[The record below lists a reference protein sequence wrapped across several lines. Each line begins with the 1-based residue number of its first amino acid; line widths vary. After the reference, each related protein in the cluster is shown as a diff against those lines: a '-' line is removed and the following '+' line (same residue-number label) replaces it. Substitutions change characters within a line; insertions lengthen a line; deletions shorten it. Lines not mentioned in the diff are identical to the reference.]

1 MALAQDVDPNQFTG
15 LTGWVASVIDSLGA
29 VGVAL
34 LVALESIIPP
44 IPSEIVLAMAG
55 YLSAEGRFN
64 VVFIVLAATVGSLLG
79 ALVLYWL
86 GAALGEER
94 LKRWLDH
101 IPLVDLQD
109 LEKADRWFER
119 HGRWAVLIGRVVP
132 VVRSLVSVPAGANR
146 MPLGEFILL
155 TTLGSGVWN
164 ALIVGAGFTLG
175 SRWEDVDR
183 YSSWFNY
190 AIFAVFGF
198 MIVSW
203 AVKKV
208 RRRRGRAGGGAARGR
223 PAPPAGRVG
232 HQAAPTRDVAPGEQG
247 ELLIRGPQ
255 VFAGYWNRPD
265 ETAKVM
271 TPDGFFKSGDIGTMD
286 ERGYT
291 TIVDR
296 KKDMIL
302 VSGFNVYPNEL
313 EAVVSMHPKVLEV
326 AAVGVPHEN
335 SGEAVKLFV
344 VRKDESLTERELF
357 DYCARN
363 LTGYKKPKYI
373 EFRAELPK
381 TNVGKILRRE
391 LRDEAA
397 KKVEARGERQPA

>member
-208 RRRRGRAGGGAARGR
+208 RRRRARQS
-223 PAPPAGRVG
+223 V
-232 HQAAPTRDVAPGEQG
+232 
-247 ELLIRGPQ
+247 
-255 VFAGYWNRPD
+255 
-265 ETAKVM
+265 TA
-271 TPDGFFKSGDIGTMD
+271 
-286 ERGYT
+286 
-291 TIVDR
+291 
-296 KKDMIL
+296 
-302 VSGFNVYPNEL
+302 
-313 EAVVSMHPKVLEV
+313 
-326 AAVGVPHEN
+326 
-335 SGEAVKLFV
+335 
-344 VRKDESLTERELF
+344 
-357 DYCARN
+357 
-363 LTGYKKPKYI
+363 
-373 EFRAELPK
+373 
-381 TNVGKILRRE
+381 RR
-391 LRDEAA
+391 
-397 KKVEARGERQPA
+397 

>member
-64 VVFIVLAATVGSLLG
+64 VVLIVVAATVGSLLG

-132 VVRSLVSVPAGANR
+132 VVRSLVSIPAGANR

-198 MIVSW
+198 MIASW

-208 RRRRGRAGGGAARGR
+208 RRRRARQSVT
-223 PAPPAGRVG
+223 AGR
-232 HQAAPTRDVAPGEQG
+232 
-247 ELLIRGPQ
+247 
-255 VFAGYWNRPD
+255 
-265 ETAKVM
+265 
-271 TPDGFFKSGDIGTMD
+271 
-286 ERGYT
+286 
-291 TIVDR
+291 
-296 KKDMIL
+296 
-302 VSGFNVYPNEL
+302 
-313 EAVVSMHPKVLEV
+313 
-326 AAVGVPHEN
+326 
-335 SGEAVKLFV
+335 
-344 VRKDESLTERELF
+344 
-357 DYCARN
+357 
-363 LTGYKKPKYI
+363 
-373 EFRAELPK
+373 
-381 TNVGKILRRE
+381 
-391 LRDEAA
+391 
-397 KKVEARGERQPA
+397 